1 MIKSRIEELI
11 CDRSF
16 SYLRPYFYNNRF
28 SMRCELGKGQEDYAE
43 NAKKRATEIF
53 NILFPAGADAIIFNY
68 WLFDYS
74 ESGEAEKY
82 ELREMNV
89 EPDSYVKF
97 KIDDQISIL
106 SFLLKVQIAYRHHSV
121 TDLEVDDD
129 GAWDGRLRRNRIIC
143 YRDDVD
149 FDYEELIGAE
159 LNGTGQDVSFVSFE
173 NECIMS
179 VYDDRGCDIVFATH
193 DKFKEFYHRLE
204 PYFLAYDLERMKK
217 TYIEQ

>member
-74 ESGEAEKY
+74 ESGEAEK
-82 ELREMNV
+82 LALTIALAALSPDLA
-89 EPDSYVKF
+89 EP
-97 KIDDQISIL
+97 IRQIIL
-106 SFLLKVQIAYRHHSV
+106 F
-121 TDLEVDDD
+121 
-129 GAWDGRLRRNRIIC
+129 AW
-143 YRDDVD
+143 
-149 FDYEELIGAE
+149 A
-159 LNGTGQDVSFVSFE
+159 
-173 NECIMS
+173 
-179 VYDDRGCDIVFATH
+179 
-193 DKFKEFYHRLE
+193 
-204 PYFLAYDLERMKK
+204 
-217 TYIEQ
+217 